1 MSHLIAPSILASDFG
16 HLDQEIEMLNR
27 SEADWIHCDVMDGRF
42 VPNISFGFPVIAAVK
57 QVAKKPLDVHLM
69 IMDPDPY
76 LPGFRQVGADMLTV
90 HQEACPHLDRTV
102 RLIRDE
108 IGIKVGVAI
117 NPATPLS
124 SLEYLLPLLDVVNLM
139 TVNPGFGG
147 QRLIEYSYEKIR
159 RLKTLIQEKG
169 LATLIE
175 IDGGVNLEN
184 APKLL
189 AAGADVLVAGRFV
202 FRAEDPLQTI
212 ADLKHLQVSP
222 DPAA

>member
-1 MSHLIAPSILASDFG
+1 
-16 HLDQEIEMLNR
+16 
-27 SEADWIHCDVMDGRF
+27 

-57 QVAKKPLDVHLM
+57 QVAQKPLDVHLM

-76 LPGFRQVGADMLTV
+76 LPGFRQVGADILTV

-117 NPATPLS
+117 NPATPLHT
-124 SLEYLLPLLDVVNLM
+124 LEHLLPLIDVVNLM

-147 QRLIEYSYEKIR
+147 QRLIDYSYEKIR
-159 RLKTLIQEKG
+159 QLKAMIQARE
-169 LATLIE
+169 LSTLIE

-189 AAGADVLVAGRFV
+189 TAGADVLVAGSFV
-202 FRAEDPLQTI
+202 FRAEDPLHTI
-212 ADLKHLQVSP
+212 AELKHLQVSP
-222 DPAA
+222 DPTA

>member
-1 MSHLIAPSILASDFG
+1 
-16 HLDQEIEMLNR
+16 MLNR

-76 LPGFRQVGADMLTV
+76 LPGFRQVGADILTV

-124 SLEYLLPLLDVVNLM
+124 SLEHLLPLLDVVNLM

-147 QRLIEYSYEKIR
+147 QRFIDYSYEKIR
-159 RLKTLIQEKG
+159 SLKTMIQEKG
-169 LATLIE
+169 LATLIQV
-175 IDGGVNLEN
+175 DGGVNLEN

-189 AAGADVLVAGRFV
+189 AAGADVLVAGSFV

-212 ADLKHLQVSP
+212 ADLKHLQGTP
-222 DPAA
+222 DSLS